1 MNRKHSIARIAAA
14 LIAAGAGAGAMA
26 QQTSNFEYVPAAS
39 ITPLVP
45 FGKSVD
51 WLAKPSRIAS
61 AALRPDG
68 YYDVFIMK
76 PDGSQPRLLTHK
88 LEGCPQK
95 HNGNPC
101 FDPTGQYLVFTA
113 QNEALDDDHRYA
125 WRCAFPGAGLGAD
138 LYVANLVTRQV
149 TRLTSYRLKEFT
161 RCVIHPQFSNDGSMI
176 AWSER
181 VERGRSFGGG
191 WVIKVG
197 RFTDACKGGPRLT
210 DIVTLTPGEHSC
222 FYEVHDFSPDDSK
235 LLFSGDLRAGQPHTG
250 LDLYELELKN
260 GGRLTRLTH
269 TDTDWDEHAHYS
281 PDGRRIA
288 WMSSKGLD
296 IDYGQLQGFGLSW
309 TQHLKTELW
318 VMNADGTDAHRVT
331 GFNVPGSPD
340 YADGARCIVSD
351 STWDPDG
358 SGLCVCISAEHNDET
373 MKVSLVRIDLAN
385 R

>member
-1 MNRKHSIARIAAA
+1 MMMMDKKNVIGCCILGVALAVLTSSCSKQAPDQVRTTPETKGKIGVTCMDLTNPFFK
-14 LIAAGAGAGAMA
+14 LIANVMEDEAKKHGYTVVALSGELDPAKQNSQMA
-26 QQTSNFEYVPAAS
+26 DFVAQKYDAIFLNP
-39 ITPLVP
+39 
-45 FGKSVD
+45 VD
-51 WLAKPSRIAS
+51 SK
-61 AALRPDG
+61 
-68 YYDVFIMK
+68 
-76 PDGSQPRLLTHK
+76 
-88 LEGCPQK
+88 
-95 HNGNPC
+95 
-101 FDPTGQYLVFTA
+101 
-113 QNEALDDDHRYA
+113 
-125 WRCAFPGAGLGAD
+125 
-138 LYVANLVTRQV
+138 
-149 TRLTSYRLKEFT
+149 FT

-191 WVIKVG
+191 WVMKVG

>member
-1 MNRKHSIARIAAA
+1 MNTQNAITRIAAVS
-14 LIAAGAGAGAMA
+14 IAAGVCAGATA
-26 QQTSNFEYVPAAS
+26 QQTSNIEYVPAAS
-39 ITPLVP
+39 ITPLVE

-51 WLAKPSRIAS
+51 WSGEAGLIAS

-68 YYDVFIMK
+68 YYDVFVMK
-76 PDGSQPRLLTHK
+76 PDGSRPRFLTHE
-88 LEGCPQK
+88 LAGCPQK

-101 FDPTGQYLVFTA
+101 FDPTGRYLVFTA
-113 QNEALDDDHRYA
+113 QNEHLPDDDGYV
-125 WRCAFPGAGLGAD
+125 WRCAFPGAGFGSD
-138 LYVANLVTRQV
+138 LYVMDRRTRRVTP
-149 TRLTSYRLKEFT
+149 LTDYPLRGFT

-191 WVIKVG
+191 WVIKIG
-197 RFTDACKGGPRLT
+197 RFRDGGRGAPRLT

-235 LLFSGDLRAGQPHTG
+235 LLFSGDLKAGQPHTG
-250 LDLYELELKN
+250 LDLYELELRN
-260 GGRLTRLTH
+260 NGRLTRLTH

-288 WMSSKGLD
+288 WMSSTGLD
-296 IDYGQLQGFGLSW
+296 IDYGQMQGFGLSW
-309 TQHLKTELW
+309 TKYLKTELW

-340 YADGARCIVSD
+340 YENGARCIVSD
-351 STWDPDG
+351 STWDQDG
-358 SGLCVCISAEHNDET
+358 ISLCACVAVAPNAET
-373 MKVSLVRIDLAN
+373 MKTALVRIDLAN